1 MRVLVCDD
9 EPATRF
15 VINRVLTQHCDC
27 EVTDCADG
35 IEALRHLARGNYEA
49 LFLDLE
55 MPHMNGMQ
63 VLERLRESEETRNLP
78 VVVLSAERRANV
90 VQQLMRMGI
99 TDYILKPPQRD
110 NIIKRVADLKRSL
123 AEPREQQG

>member
-1 MRVLVCDD
+1 VRVLVCDD

-15 VINRVLTQHCDC
+15 VISRVLTQHCDC

-35 IEALRHLARGNYEA
+35 IEALRHLAREPFSP

-63 VLERLRESEETRNLP
+63 VLERLRASEATRDLP
-78 VVVLSAERRANV
+78 VIVLSGERRAIV
-90 VQQLMRMGI
+90 VQQLLRMGI

-110 NIIKRVADLKRSL
+110 SIVKRVADLKKSL
-123 AEPREQQG
+123 GERPAAQ